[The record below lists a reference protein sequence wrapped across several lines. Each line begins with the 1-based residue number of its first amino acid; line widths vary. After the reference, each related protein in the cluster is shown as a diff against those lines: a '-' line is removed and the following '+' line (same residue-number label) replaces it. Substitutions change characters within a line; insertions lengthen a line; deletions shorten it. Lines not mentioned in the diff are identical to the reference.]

1 MALAATG
8 AGESYT
14 QSIRPQAAG
23 DWYSTT
29 VYSLFD
35 AREPRVAVLLGEQE
49 ASTPRGLRQY
59 STT

>member
-49 ASTPRGLRQY
+49 ASTPRGLR
-59 STT
+59 